1 MKIWVDADALPGEIK
16 DIILR
21 AAQRLKIPTVLVA
34 NKNISVGLGPHVSF
48 VRVTKGPDVADAY
61 IHEASAPE
69 DFCITADIPLAAA
82 LVAKGLTVIDPRG
95 ELYSP
100 DNIGERLAVR
110 DLMAGLREAGVE
122 TAGPP
127 PFSAKAKQRFA
138 ALFDRLLS
146 QALRRSG

>member
-1 MKIWVDADALPGEIK
+1 LKIWVDADALPGEIK

-21 AAQRLKIPTVLVA
+21 AAQRLKIQTVLVA
-34 NKNISVGLGPHVSF
+34 NKRISVGIGPHVSF

-61 IHEASAPE
+61 IHDSSAPE

-100 DNIGERLAVR
+100 DNIGERLAMR
-110 DLMAGLREAGVE
+110 DLMTGLREAGVE
-122 TAGPP
+122 TEGPP
-127 PFSAKAKQRFA
+127 PFSAKAKQKFA
-138 ALFDRLLS
+138 AQFDRLLS
-146 QALRRSG
+146 QALPRPK